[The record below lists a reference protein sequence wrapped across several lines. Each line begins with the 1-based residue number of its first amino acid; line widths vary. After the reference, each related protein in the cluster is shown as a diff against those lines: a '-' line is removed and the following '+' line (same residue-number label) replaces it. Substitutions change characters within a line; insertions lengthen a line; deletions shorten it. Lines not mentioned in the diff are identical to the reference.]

1 MNNCHYFRSILPFD
15 CPKKQP
21 VSSFGGIVQNANISG
36 SLKIFL
42 QFVNLFALKNGFY
55 EEEGKMKRNLR
66 NFVVFAVFMFVLS
79 ATAQAEIFTAYLNGA
94 QEAPTPVATTATGY
108 ARIVLNEGAGT
119 IQFTVVFTGL
129 AGTQNNCH
137 IHAPAAIGAAT
148 GVAINF
154 GVVGGT
160 SGTITG
166 SAVITPTQIS
176 QLRAHLGYVN
186 VHSTAFPGGEIRGQ
200 LGVQRPVD
208 YDGDGRTDP
217 SILRFP
223 NVAPPGVAPI
233 TYWNLNGTSGVQNVL
248 WGDANT
254 DFPAPGDYDGDGKAD
269 IAIYRAGATP
279 TAQSSFW
286 ILNSSNNV
294 ARYFAWGLNGDQPV
308 ARDYD
313 GDGITDVAIFRPGAS
328 ATAVTGWYIRNSATG
343 TVRVEAF
350 GLTGDGT
357 NNFDTPIPGD
367 YDGDGK
373 FDLAVY
379 RFALT
384 PANNFIIKRSS
395 DNVITYQQ
403 FGNFNTDY
411 ILPGD
416 YDGDGKYD
424 LAVARTGALG
434 TSPLVWWIL
443 QSSTGTT
450 RTTTFGRTS
459 DTPTQGDYDGDGRT
473 DLAIYRPGATG
484 AQSNFWIQR
493 SFDNTSQ
500 VIPWGV
506 GGDFPVNSFDIR

>member
-1 MNNCHYFRSILPFD
+1 
-15 CPKKQP
+15 
-21 VSSFGGIVQNANISG
+21 
-36 SLKIFL
+36 
-42 QFVNLFALKNGFY
+42 
-55 EEEGKMKRNLR
+55 MKRNLR
-66 NFVVFAVFMFVLS
+66 NFVVFAAFTLILS
-79 ATAQAEIFTAYLNGA
+79 ATANAEIFTANLTGV
-94 QEAPTPVATTATGY
+94 QEVPANASTATGY
-108 ARIVLNEGAGT
+108 ARITVNEGAGT
-119 IQFTVVFTGL
+119 LQFTVVFTGL

-137 IHAPAAIGAAT
+137 IHAPAAIGVST

-154 GVVGGT
+154 GIVGGT
-160 SGTITG
+160 SGTISG
-166 SAVITPTQIS
+166 STTITPTQLS

-208 YDGDGRTDP
+208 NDGDGRTDF

-223 NVAPPGVAPI
+223 NVAQPGVAPI
-233 TYWNLNGTSGVQNVL
+233 TYWNANTTGGVQNAL
-248 WGDANT
+248 WGDANR

-269 IAIYRAGATP
+269 LALYRAGATVG
-279 TAQSSFW
+279 AQSEFW
-286 ILNSSNNV
+286 ILRSSDNNV
-294 ARYFAWGLNGDQPV
+294 QYFAWGLNGDQAV

-313 GDGITDVAIFRPGAS
+313 GDGITDVAVFRPGATS
-328 ATAVTGWYIRNSATG
+328 ADVTGWYIRNSSTG

-350 GLTGDGT
+350 GITGDGT

-379 RFALT
+379 RFGLT

-424 LAVARTGALG
+424 LAVARTGALS

-450 RTTTFGRTS
+450 RTQTFGRTS
-459 DTPTQGDYDGDGRT
+459 DLPTQGDYDGDGRT
-473 DLAIYRPGATG
+473 DLSVYRAGATG
-484 AQSNFWIQR
+484 AQSTFWVLN
-493 SFDNTSQ
+493 SLSGTSQ
-500 VIPWGV
+500 AVNWGV
-506 GGDFPVNSFDIR
+506 GGDFPVNNFDAR

>member
-1 MNNCHYFRSILPFD
+1 MKINKRLALIL
-15 CPKKQP
+15 
-21 VSSFGGIVQNANISG
+21 
-36 SLKIFL
+36 
-42 QFVNLFALKNGFY
+42 
-55 EEEGKMKRNLR
+55 
-66 NFVVFAVFMFVLS
+66 VVLTM
-79 ATAQAEIFTAYLNGA
+79 ATATARAEIFTAYLNGA
-94 QEAPTPVATTATGY
+94 QEVPAAATTATGY

-119 IQFTVVFTGL
+119 IQYTIVFNGL

-137 IHAPAAIGAAT
+137 IHAPAAIGAST

-166 SAVITPTQIS
+166 STTITPTQIS

-208 YDGDGRTDP
+208 NDGDGRTDF

-223 NVAPPGVAPI
+223 NVAPPGVSSI
-233 TYWNLNGTSGVQNVL
+233 TYWNANSTSGVQNAL
-248 WGDANT
+248 WGDANR
-254 DFPAPGDYDGDGKAD
+254 DFPAPGDYDGDGRTDLAL
-269 IAIYRAGATP
+269 YRRGATAGA
-279 TAQSSFW
+279 QSEFW
-286 ILNSSNNV
+286 ILRSSDNNFQ
-294 ARYFAWGLNGDQPV
+294 YYAWGLGSDQTV

-313 GDGITDVAIFRPGAS
+313 GDGITDVAVFRPGAS
-328 ATAVTGWYIRNSATG
+328 TAATGWYIRNSSTG

-350 GLTGDGT
+350 GLSGDGT

-379 RFALT
+379 RFGLT
-384 PANNFIIKRSS
+384 PANNYIIKRSS
-395 DNVITYQQ
+395 DNVITYRQ

-416 YDGDGKYD
+416 YDGDGKFD
-424 LAVARTGALG
+424 LAVARTGNLG
-434 TSPLVWWIL
+434 TSPLVWWIV

-450 RTTTFGRTS
+450 RTQTWGRTS
-459 DTPTQGDYDGDGRT
+459 DIPTQGDYDGDART
-473 DLAIYRPGATG
+473 DLAVYRAGTTG
-484 AQSNFWIQR
+484 AQSFFWVLN
-493 SFDNTSQ
+493 SLSNTAS
-500 VIPWGV
+500 ITPWGV
-506 GGDFPVNSFDIR
+506 GGDFAVNSFDIR